1 MISEIKK
8 YTLADDGSSMEAA
21 TPLELVRKLRDS
33 GKFTRDEMLDE
44 YMEGFAKRQFEYSG
58 AEIRTD
64 TTDNF
69 VADLLR
75 IGFLTLI
82 D

>member
-8 YTLADDGSSMEAA
+8 YIIADDGSLIEAA
-21 TPLELVRKLRDS
+21 TPVELVRKLRDS
-33 GKFTRDEMLDE
+33 GKFTRDEKLDE

-64 TTDNF
+64 TAGNF
-69 VADLLR
+69 VADLVR